1 MRPAG
6 FDRILLF
13 ALGVAV
19 STSVV
24 CGGGSGTG
32 SDGDNGGSGPAAG
45 GSGGSKPGSG
55 GSGGKSSGGSGGS
68 SPGASGGGSSGAS
81 GGASGDAGSNPGDGG
96 GPSTVIKPYT
106 PTGAY
111 AFGSHRQKYPDGT
124 AKPSGDQKVI
134 DGTVGN
140 FYDYWKQRYIARDC
154 PGGYYLAS
162 GGGAGANAANNITTS
177 EAHGYAMIITA
188 IMNEWDPEA
197 HDVFDNLLSMIQKY
211 PSRNTAALMAWG
223 IAPKCAPLKM
233 DDADSA
239 TDGDLDMGYALLLA
253 EKIWGNAGKYNYGA
267 LAKTMMTA
275 LKAGDMNP
283 DTKLAKLGDF
293 VAAGDDSYYYTRGS
307 DFMVDHYRAFAK
319 ASGDVYWMGAVD
331 SVYKLVDFMQM
342 NFAPETG
349 LIPDFMMNTNTAMP
363 AQVPL
368 SVTNQKG
375 GLEEG
380 LHTDYDYNSCRVPW
394 RLATDYVVTG
404 DVKVKD
410 RLAKINAFIQ
420 KQTGGDPSKIVD
432 GYSLKGEPWMVDP
445 KVQPPETSSTGAPVV
460 PGENGCFTSSFGTGA
475 IVDAKNQAWVDAVW
489 RFMNA
494 KKFDAEDEYTNS
506 VNLLNMI
513 VMTGNWWAP

>member
-1 MRPAG
+1 MRPAA
-6 FDRILLF
+6 FDRIVLF
-13 ALGVAV
+13 ALAATL
-19 STSVV
+19 STTVG
-24 CGGGSGTG
+24 CGGGSDSNANSGE
-32 SDGDNGGSGPAAG
+32 GGSTAG
-45 GSGGSKPGSG
+45 GSG
-55 GSGGKSSGGSGGS
+55 GSGGKPGEGGSGG
-68 SPGASGGGSSGAS
+68 GSGGKTGGS
-81 GGASGDAGSNPGDGG
+81 GGASGGNGGTSGASDAGTPGDAGG
-96 GPSTVIKPYT
+96 GPSTTIKPYT
-106 PTGAY
+106 PMGAY

-140 FYDYWKQRYIARDC
+140 FYDYWKKKYIARDC

-197 HDVFDNLLSMIQKY
+197 HDVFDNLLAMIQKY

-239 TDGDLDMGYALLLA
+239 SDGDLDMGYALLLA

-293 VAAGDDSYYYTRGS
+293 VAAGDSSYYYTRGS

-319 ASGDVYWMGAVD
+319 ASADAFWMGSVD
-331 SVYKLVDFMQM
+331 AVYKLVDFMQT

-404 DVKVKD
+404 DPKVKA
-410 RLAKINAFIQ
+410 RLTKINAFIQ
-420 KQTGGDPSKIVD
+420 KQTGGDPAKIVD

-445 KVQPPETSSTGAPVV
+445 KQPPETSSTGMPIV

-475 IVDAKNQAWVDAVW
+475 IVDAQNQAWVDAVW
-489 RFMNA
+489 KFMNA

>member
-1 MRPAG
+1 MRPAA
-6 FDRILLF
+6 FDRIVLF
-13 ALGVAV
+13 ALAATF
-19 STSVV
+19 STTVG
-24 CGGGSGTG
+24 CGGGSGSNG
-32 SDGDNGGSGPAAG
+32 NSGEGGSTAG
-45 GSGGSKPGSG
+45 GSGGSGSGGKPGEGGAGG
-55 GSGGKSSGGSGGS
+55 GSGGKTGG
-68 SPGASGGGSSGAS
+68 S
-81 GGASGDAGSNPGDGG
+81 GGASGGTSGASDAGTPSDVGG
-96 GPSTVIKPYT
+96 GPSTTIKPYT
-106 PTGAY
+106 PMGAY

-140 FYDYWKQRYIARDC
+140 FYDYWKKKYIARDC

-197 HDVFDNLLSMIQKY
+197 HDVFDNLLAMIQKY

-239 TDGDLDMGYALLLA
+239 SDGDLDMGYALLLA

-293 VAAGDDSYYYTRGS
+293 VAAGDTSYYYTRGS

-319 ASGDVYWMGAVD
+319 ASADAFWMGSVDAV
-331 SVYKLVDFMQM
+331 YRLVDFMQT

-404 DVKVKD
+404 DPKVKA
-410 RLAKINAFIQ
+410 RLTKINAFIQ
-420 KQTGGDPSKIVD
+420 KQTGGDPAKIVD

-445 KVQPPETSSTGAPVV
+445 KQPPETSPTGIPIV

-475 IVDAKNQAWVDAVW
+475 IVDAQNQAWVDAVW
-489 RFMNA
+489 KFMNA

>member
-6 FDRILLF
+6 FDRILLL
-13 ALGVAV
+13 ALGVAL
-19 STSVV
+19 STSVA
-24 CGGGSGTG
+24 CGGGSG
-32 SDGDNGGSGPAAG
+32 SNPDDGNGGSTGSGGSTAG

-55 GSGGKSSGGSGGS
+55 GSGGK
-68 SPGASGGGSSGAS
+68 AGGGSSGGTSGGSS
-81 GGASGDAGSNPGDGG
+81 GGASGDAGGTPGDTGG
-96 GPSTVIKPYT
+96 GPSTSIKPYT

-111 AFGSHRQKYPDGT
+111 AFGSHRLKYPDGT
-124 AKPSGDQKVI
+124 ARPSGDQKII

-140 FYDYWKQRYIARDC
+140 FYDYWKKKYIARDC
-154 PGGYYLAS
+154 PGGFYLAS

-197 HDVFDNLLSMIQKY
+197 HDVFDNLLAMIQKY

-239 TDGDLDMGYALLLA
+239 SDGDLDMGYALLLA
-253 EKIWGNAGKYNYGA
+253 EKIWGNGGKYNYGA
-267 LAKTMMTA
+267 LAKTMLTA

-331 SVYKLVDFMQM
+331 AVYKLVDFMQT

-349 LIPDFMMNTNTAMP
+349 LIPDFMMKTNTAMP
-363 AQVPL
+363 EQVPL

-420 KQTGGDPSKIVD
+420 KQTGGDPAKIVD
-432 GYSLKGEPWMVDP
+432 GYSLKGEPWTVDP
-445 KVQPPETSSTGAPVV
+445 KAPPELSSAGTPVV

-475 IVDAKNQAWVDAVW
+475 IVDSKNQAWVDAVW
-489 RFMNA
+489 KFMNA